1 MAEYVQVLK
10 NDPVLFEV
18 LQGQVFAI
26 RKKRNIGLQL
36 MLSIMSQQLST
47 KVAAVFQQ
55 RFLALF
61 TEEKTPGMTDV
72 LAISYE
78 QLRSIGLSHAKATYV
93 HAVAT
98 FFVEKQLTDRQIH
111 ALPNEEVIAL
121 LTQIKGVGQ
130 WTVEMLLMFSLAR
143 TNVFPVD
150 DLGIRQAML
159 LLYGIRSK
167 DLPRQ
172 KARMQAIAAQWHPY
186 QTYACLHLWHWKDNA
201 PKL

>member
-10 NDPVLFEV
+10 KDPVLFEV

-61 TEEKTPGMTDV
+61 TEEKTPGLTDV

-167 DLPRQ
+167 DLRRQ

>member
-1 MAEYVQVLK
+1 MEYVQVLK
-10 NDPVLFEV
+10 NDPVLFNV
-18 LQGQVFAI
+18 LEGQVFSLK
-26 RKKRNIGLQL
+26 KKRNIGLQL

-47 KVAAVFQQ
+47 KVATVFKQ

-61 TEEKTPGMTDV
+61 PTQKVPVMTDV

-93 HAVAT
+93 HAVAA
-98 FFVEKQLTDRQIH
+98 FFETHQLTDRQLH
-111 ALPNEEVIAL
+111 ALSNDELKAL
-121 LTQIKGVGQ
+121 LTQIKGVGP
-130 WTVEMLLMFSLAR
+130 WTVEMLLMFSMAR

-159 LLYGIRSK
+159 QLYGIRSK
-167 DLPRQ
+167 DLRRQ
-172 KARMQAIAAQWHPY
+172 KARMQAIATQWHPY